1 LSKNTQSIKIE
12 FINSKDIKKLSYK
25 YSLFS
30 LLFLSIFLSHA
41 CNSSHHESKISAEEE
56 IKLPDYA
63 NGFSVICKGNLKQL
77 RIHSPWNE
85 GSNLNVYYLWPDS
98 LPIPDSL
105 LVESIILTPV
115 RNIVA
120 LSATQWG
127 PLLKLG
133 MASAIKG
140 VSESR
145 FIRNE
150 TIKNLLE
157 SGMLID
163 VASDGVYKMEQLV
176 KLEPDLML
184 YSPDL
189 MGISSSLQ
197 RSGIKLLAWPDYF
210 ETNPLGRA
218 EWIKVLG
225 LLVQKEI
232 EANAIFDSIA
242 LSYNH
247 LKSLTKAVVEKPEIF
262 ADKAFAGQW
271 YVPGGKS
278 YIAEIFKDAGADY
291 VFSDNNE
298 YASFPLDIETI
309 LAKSKNA
316 DYWRIAQASDFEYS
330 YEDLAR
336 ENELYRA
343 FEAFKNKRIIFCNT
357 AKTAY
362 FEQSPME
369 PHILLADFIA
379 ILHPELLPDHIPVY
393 HTLLQ

>member
-1 LSKNTQSIKIE
+1 MTYKNGLLPI
-12 FINSKDIKKLSYK
+12 
-25 YSLFS
+25 
-30 LLFLSIFLSHA
+30 LFLSIFFSFS
-41 CNSSHHESKISAEEE
+41 CKSSFQENKISAGEEL
-56 IKLPDYA
+56 KLPDYA
-63 NGFSVICKGNLKQL
+63 IGFSVLCKGNLRQL
-77 RIHSPWNE
+77 SIHSPWNN

-105 LVESIILTPV
+105 RLETVILTPV

-133 MASAIKG
+133 MDSIIKG

-145 FIRNE
+145 FIQNE
-150 TIKNLLE
+150 TIKNMLK
-157 SGMLID
+157 SGALID
-163 VASDGVYKMEQLV
+163 VAADGVYKMEQLV
-176 KLEPDLML
+176 KLEPDLVL
-184 YSPDL
+184 YSPDP

-225 LLVQKEI
+225 LLVQKEVK
-232 EANAIFDSIA
+232 ANQIFDSIA

-247 LKSLTKAVVEKPEIF
+247 LKALTKTVAEKPQIF

-278 YIAEIFKDAGADY
+278 YMAEIFKDAGANY

-298 YASFPLDIETI
+298 NASFPLDIETI

-316 DYWRIAQASDFEYS
+316 EYWRIAQAADFEYS

-379 ILHPELLPDHIPVY
+379 ILHPDLLPGHIPVY
-393 HTLLQ
+393 HTLLR